1 MEDELNVLTNGR
13 HKNGIPTLLNTCIG
27 LVHKDGLY
35 QVLHI
40 NTIPYPILYWT
51 KNAEQY
57 QYPILIQYRIKTH
70 NQS

>member
-35 QVLHI
+35 QVLH
-40 NTIPYPILYWT
+40 NNNILG
-51 KNAEQY
+51 KKPAFS
-57 QYPILIQYRIKTH
+57 IGIAIQYLWYSSSVLYRKIY
-70 NQS
+70 